1 MIVSCPKCGQQLKG
15 DPGSIGTC
23 PKCQTRL
30 QFPEGDSNQ
39 GEPITCPHCG
49 QVQRYKDGKCISCGK
64 MLSESGRTPKNGK
77 DREKKKNK
85 TKVIVLSV
93 ILFLIVG
100 ACVWGYKLVQKKE
113 YIDTLYDFQYNV
125 IFGASTAED
134 LGNLTR
140 SVWYDA
146 IFEEYDPETW
156 EYVKNEYDDY
166 VSDFNVALQ
175 NLSNDSDIKDK
186 KDLIT
191 SFQKDVTQNIK
202 DLADPPSGLED
213 CYSICMDLYQEFN
226 NLCDMAVSPTGSLE
240 SYTNDF
246 RETDGDLADLYE
258 RLSIIMPE
266 KIELPWDKK

>member
-1 MIVSCPKCGQQLKG
+1 MIVSCPNCGQQLKG

-49 QVQRYKDGKCISCGK
+49 QVQRYKDGRCINCGK
-64 MLSESGRTPKNGK
+64 MLSESGSTPKNGK
-77 DREKKKNK
+77 DRKKKKNK

-93 ILFLIVG
+93 ILALIVG

-125 IFGASTAED
+125 IFGASAAED

-191 SFQKDVTQNIK
+191 SFQKDATQNIK
-202 DLADPPSGLED
+202 DLAGGFYSSWYKYPSINEGFESMRVFSWKNYD
-213 CYSICMDLYQEFN
+213 SPMGDFGDYANSYYSGFSWNTQYDDYIF
-226 NLCDMAVSPTGSLE
+226 
-240 SYTNDF
+240 
-246 RETDGDLADLYE
+246 
-258 RLSIIMPE
+258 
-266 KIELPWDKK
+266 